1 MPKLA
6 NHFHYRH
13 LDVSS
18 FKEVVKR
25 WYPEEE
31 EFEKKG
37 SHRAMDDI
45 KESVNELKFYR
56 EKFFK

>member
-13 LDVSS
+13 IDVSS
-18 FKEVVKR
+18 FKEVITR
-25 WYPEEE
+25 WYPDTE
-31 EFEKKG
+31 EFKKQS

-45 KESVNELKFYR
+45 KESVAELKFYR
-56 EKFFK
+56 KMLFK